1 MKKINIERPK
11 PDDAD
16 YLKDIEPV
24 ICYNPVNLQ
33 NFSFSIYK
41 EARKNLKKIDSI
53 MVMPRSANCVDI
65 DAGHFFRIKCVDG
78 AQVGDLNLWNRNNLN
93 EFFYSGKTR
102 ALYGTHLSTKDRLW
116 SSFPAMRPMAT
127 KLTRGAPWW
136 FGKATPPLPI
146 RLFPTITQAT
156 VELSMRARIQTSLST
171 IPLHGETPHF
181 QTQRGASIQAVSC
194 LIIRSSRVVTETW
207 RIPTLS
213 SSIRFTM
220 TSAFASVRP

>member
-24 ICYNPVNLQ
+24 ICYNPINLQ

-93 EFFYSGKTR
+93 EFFYSGQTR

-116 SSFPAMRPMAT
+116 SSFPCHAAY
-127 KLTRGAPWW
+127 GNDH
-136 FGKATPPLPI
+136 GGYI
-146 RLFPTITQAT
+146 RL
-156 VELSMRARIQTSLST
+156 VW
-171 IPLHGETPHF
+171 
-181 QTQRGASIQAVSC
+181 V
-194 LIIRSSRVVTETW
+194 
-207 RIPTLS
+207 
-213 SSIRFTM
+213 
-220 TSAFASVRP
+220 